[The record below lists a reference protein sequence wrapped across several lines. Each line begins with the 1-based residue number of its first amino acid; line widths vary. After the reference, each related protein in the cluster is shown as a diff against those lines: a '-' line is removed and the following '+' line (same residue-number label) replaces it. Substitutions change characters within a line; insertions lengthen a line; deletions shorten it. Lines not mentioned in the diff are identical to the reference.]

1 MFVTR
6 CLLVVPLVTLAACA
20 STVGEPGTSAP
31 QPLAAAPAPAA
42 TRAAPAARTR
52 QQNLDDRE
60 RLATSVE
67 RLARCRAETPADAG
81 LERYYR
87 EIKIES
93 ADSANRD
100 ALLRSDSR
108 LTDEQQ
114 RLVYR
119 VLILRK
125 PCRAAYLRD
134 LAALPR
140 FADAVSDGI
149 RQSDSAYLR
158 LVEGKLTIGE
168 FNTELERVDA
178 GTQAE
183 WQRLVAALESEVT
196 VDDAAD
202 R

>member
-20 STVGEPGTSAP
+20 STTDAPRGSAP
-31 QPLAAAPAPAA
+31 QVAAAPAPAA
-42 TRAAPAARTR
+42 VRAAPAVRTR

-60 RLATSVE
+60 RLATAVE
-67 RLARCRAETPADAG
+67 RLARCRAETPADAA